1 MKKAAKNK
9 ILFTIF
15 FLATTAVL
23 SNTPGRKPIP
33 TVTPNLKI
41 MRSAHRGVRE
51 YAPENT
57 LPAIQK
63 AIDMGYDYVEMD
75 VRYTKDGVPVLLH
88 DASVIRTTN
97 GLKSVSS
104 YTLAELK
111 KLDAG
116 SRKGSEF
123 KGTQVPTVEE
133 ALQLMQ
139 GKIKLYLDQ
148 KEPARPELIRL
159 LKQYHF
165 YPDNLVVCHGMNS
178 VPSFLKY
185 EPNAPAMPYLGEAS
199 QVNEILKQFP
209 GTVAFD
215 TNCAKLTPEMVLE
228 AHKRGVM
235 IFTDALAGSSAECIR
250 RPIQYGA
257 DVIQFDNVELFSTV
271 LEQARKDAGTA
282 GKK

>member
-1 MKKAAKNK
+1 VSRKN
-9 ILFTIF
+9 ILGLIV
-15 FLATTAVL
+15 FLIATVSL
-23 SNTPGRKPIP
+23 SQTPSRKPIP

-57 LPAIQK
+57 LPAIKK

-75 VRYTKDGVPVLLH
+75 VRYTKEGVPVLLH
-88 DASVIRTTN
+88 DGSVIRTTN
-97 GLKSVSS
+97 GFKGVSS

-116 SRKGSEF
+116 SRKGNEF
-123 KGTQVPTVEE
+123 KGTQVPTIEE
-133 ALQLMQ
+133 ALSLMQ
-139 GKIKLYLDQ
+139 GRIKLYLDQ
-148 KEPARPELIRL
+148 KEPARPELVRL
-159 LKQYHF
+159 LKQHGF
-165 YPDNLVVCHGMNS
+165 YPDNLVVCHGLNS
-178 VPSFLKY
+178 IPSFLKY
-185 EPNAPAMPYLGEAS
+185 EPGAPVMPYLGNAS
-199 QVNEILKQFP
+199 QVEGIIKQFP
-209 GTVAFD
+209 TTVAFD

-235 IFTDALAGSSAECIR
+235 VFTDALAGSSAECMA
-250 RPIQYGA
+250 RPIKYGA

-271 LEQARKDAGTA
+271 LEQARKDAGAT